1 MGDIVG
7 YELIVVIRMDMQN
20 QGSDM
25 LVLFG
30 ARRGF
35 GTEVIIVYHHLN
47 LITLLY
53 HKSTGKSLEKRT
65 FRCFLREKSE
75 AHRSLS

>member
-35 GTEVIIVYHHLN
+35 GTEVIIVYHHMN

-53 HKSTGKSLEKRT
+53 HR
-65 FRCFLREKSE
+65 
-75 AHRSLS
+75 